1 MKNDCLENSIG
12 ISTFCYVEKKKRK
25 NFYSYNSNA
34 IIFTFTFNSFENFI
48 FPLVYIFTIKKKE
61 SAIIGFSS
69 WNNENQ
75 WEIHNSL
82 KSQLEIRFWIG
93 VKQLHRALTDWTLL
107 RIQRGICSMKYI
119 FAFRLIL
126 GSAFQF
132 DSVIVQRGIHFTW
145 NIIYFYLFS
154 CFYRRGITMEKNVNK
169 HSLLLNKEYR
179 TIFINVYDS
188 HHSSPYE
195 IAHKINLSEY
205 SFLVN

>member
-1 MKNDCLENSIG
+1 MKNDRLKNSIG
-12 ISTFCYVEKKKRK
+12 ISTFCYVEIKKKKKKGKFLFVRFK
-25 NFYSYNSNA
+25 YDHLYMICSRILLFLLHIYFYD
-34 IIFTFTFNSFENFI
+34 
-48 FPLVYIFTIKKKE
+48 KKQKE

-75 WEIHNSL
+75 WKIQTSL
-82 KSQLEIRFWIG
+82 KSQLEIRFWIR

-132 DSVIVQRGIHFTW
+132 DSVIIVQRGIHSTW

-154 CFYRRGITMEKNVNK
+154 RI
-169 HSLLLNKEYR
+169 LLLNREYHTPFTFSIIR
-179 TIFINVYDS
+179 TEDKPLNIHY
-188 HHSSPYE
+188 
-195 IAHKINLSEY
+195 
-205 SFLVN
+205 

>member
-1 MKNDCLENSIG
+1 MEFLRFATS
-12 ISTFCYVEKKKRK
+12 KKKK
-25 NFYSYNSNA
+25 GK
-34 IIFTFTFNSFENFI
+34 IFIRTIQMQSFSHSFSI
-48 FPLVYIFTIKKKE
+48 RSRILFFPLVYIFTIKKKE

-154 CFYRRGITMEKNVNK
+154 CFYRRGITMEKK
-169 HSLLLNKEYR
+169 C
-179 TIFINVYDS
+179 
-188 HHSSPYE
+188 
-195 IAHKINLSEY
+195 
-205 SFLVN
+205 

>member
-1 MKNDCLENSIG
+1 MFKKFYWN
-12 ISTFCYVEKKKRK
+12 FYVLLRRNLKKKKRK
-25 NFYSYNSNA
+25 IFIYNSNI
-34 IIFTFTFNSFENFI
+34 IIFTFIFNSFENFT
-48 FPLVYIFTIKKKE
+48 FSLAYFYDKKKE

-69 WNNENQ
+69 WNNKNQ

-132 DSVIVQRGIHFTW
+132 DSVIVQQGIHSTW

-154 CFYRRGITMEKNVNK
+154 CFQVLSTRNNHEKK
-169 HSLLLNKEYR
+169 Y
-179 TIFINVYDS
+179 
-188 HHSSPYE
+188 
-195 IAHKINLSEY
+195 
-205 SFLVN
+205 